1 MTLLE
6 TMVALVILGIVAVG
20 YLELFGATVRT
31 SRSTTEWTQAVTYA
45 EQGMELAKLNLASTL
60 SSARDS
66 LAGGFRREIVAR
78 PLSGGL
84 QLVTVTV
91 SLPGGGAFTLD
102 RLFEEP

>member
-6 TMVALVILGIVAVG
+6 TMVALVILGIAVVG

-45 EQGMELAKLNLASTL
+45 EQEMELAKLNLASAL
-60 SSARDS
+60 SSGRDS
-66 LAGGFRREIVAR
+66 LEGGFRRQVTAR
-78 PLSGGL
+78 TWSGGL

-91 SLPGGGAFTLD
+91 SLPAGGAFTLN
-102 RLFEEP
+102 RLFENP